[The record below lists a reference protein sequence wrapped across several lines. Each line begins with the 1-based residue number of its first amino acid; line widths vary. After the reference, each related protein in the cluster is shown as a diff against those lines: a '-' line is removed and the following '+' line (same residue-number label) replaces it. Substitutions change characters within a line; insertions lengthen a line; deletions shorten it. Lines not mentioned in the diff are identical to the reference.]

1 MTTLN
6 IKYFATVNV
15 HEGAIAI
22 FPKSKKKE
30 LVLETSRD
38 WSKEEK
44 SLYILVCSPFLLLV
58 PDNDMSVVV
67 DRRTFNIDDTMV
79 ELDTWD

>member
-1 MTTLN
+1 MTTLD
-6 IKYFATVNV
+6 IKNFAAVDI

-22 FPKSKKKE
+22 FPKSRQKE
-30 LVLETSRD
+30 LALETSRD

-44 SLYILVCSPFLLLV
+44 SLYILVLSPFLLLV